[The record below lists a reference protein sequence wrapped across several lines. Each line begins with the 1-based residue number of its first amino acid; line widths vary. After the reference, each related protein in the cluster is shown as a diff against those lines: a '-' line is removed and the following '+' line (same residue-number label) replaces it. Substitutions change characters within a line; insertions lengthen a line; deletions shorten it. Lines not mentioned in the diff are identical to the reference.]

1 MRSLFSKA
9 TLPGWV
15 LLVISQSKFLYNLV
29 DAWSN
34 LEFITEKVR
43 GVRLLAFVA
52 DAVASPWFQVS
63 LILGGLAWIALASPQ
78 ARDWLHLLWFM
89 PRRRKVSGET
99 EEEVVYLIS
108 RPRTE
113 QLADRR
119 RERKGEKFRLVQE
132 DQSIREYSRQEIDGL
147 TSTQRQKLFAA
158 DSEMKAWWRGKSPTS
173 GAWPL
178 FRAKGGI
185 WIDKHQVAQTPREND
200 LDIFQGIPDLL
211 DWFMKDSK
219 F

>member
-15 LLVISQSKFLYNLV
+15 LLVISQSKFLY
-29 DAWSN
+29 
-34 LEFITEKVR
+34 R
-43 GVRLLAFVA
+43 
-52 DAVASPWFQVS
+52 
-63 LILGGLAWIALASPQ
+63 WIALTSSQ
-78 ARDWLHLLWFM
+78 ARDWLYLLWFM